1 MELDVGVA
9 AGDPG
14 PYLGLRIR
22 GDNEFQNENAAAAE
36 GNNPAGVVFFVLKKG
51 DANVT
56 IGVWSDEA

>member
-1 MELDVGVA
+1 MELEVGVA

-14 PYLGLRIR
+14 PYLGLKRR
-22 GDNEFQNENAAAAE
+22 GEIEFQNENAAAV

-56 IGVWSDEA
+56 IGV